1 MAAFLGLVPTEFA
14 QKYSPRHR
22 KFSVLLKRKDLPTT
36 EQRKNAGDER
46 ILLNV
51 GGTKFEVWRATLEE
65 YPETLLGSDG
75 KERYFNPSTGEY
87 YFDRDPMIFRTI
99 LNFYL
104 TSTLHFPHSENVH
117 FGTYEDELSFFQ
129 IDPDIYLG
137 GCCFENYMDRKSSW
151 DDMNKSGKD
160 IDLEPRSLR
169 EKLWIVVENPKANS
183 AGQVFFYVTG
193 FFIAMSVAATVIETI
208 SCRGPSPDD
217 PVPTVRFRNCKHI
230 FFAIE
235 SACVALF
242 TCEYL
247 MRLYAAPVRL
257 QYVLSFMSVVDLIS
271 IFPFYLGL
279 CVPEDSAFQGAFD
292 TLRVFRVFRV
302 FKLCRS
308 SPGMRILGTTL
319 KKCAANLSS
328 LCFALSMLGLV
339 FTTMVFYMEKGKN
352 ESLTSIPAGFWFTI
366 VTMTTVGYGDIVP
379 SAFISRCLTGVWS
392 ISSVVILALPL
403 TILVD
408 TFQTI
413 RESYQAKEKISQRT
427 KPEGKEVEDGGN
439 ANHKHSASE
448 PDFVA
453 MPPESGEVLEMT
465 VLAQPAA
472 APEQE
477 AEKTA
482 AGPAT
487 QQEPAAA
494 AKKKCVTFSNGLTAY
509 LSSEGN
515 IPFIDAT
522 EEDIAQHYKA
532 AH

>member
-75 KERYFNPSTGEY
+75 KERYFNATTGQY
-87 YFDRDPMIFRTI
+87 CFDRDPMIFRTI

-151 DDMNKSGKD
+151 DDMNKTGKD
-160 IDLEPRSLR
+160 TDHEPRSLR

-208 SCRGPSPDD
+208 SCRGPTPSD

-339 FTTMVFYMEKGKN
+339 FTTMVFYMEKGRN

-379 SAFISRCLTGVWS
+379 SAFVSRCLTGVWS

-413 RESYQAKEKISQRT
+413 RESYAAKEKIALRT
-427 KPEGKEVEDGGN
+427 KPDGRGEDEKKP
-439 ANHKHSASE
+439 NHKQSTSDS
-448 PDFVA
+448 DFVA
-453 MPPESGEVLEMT
+453 LPPEGLGEEVLEMT
-465 VLAQPAA
+465 VLAQRVSVEAEGNSTTPAA
-472 APEQE
+472 
-477 AEKTA
+477 
-482 AGPAT
+482 
-487 QQEPAAA
+487 QQEPTV

-515 IPFIDAT
+515 IPFID
-522 EEDIAQHYKA
+522 EEDIAQHYKVT
-532 AH
+532 H